1 MWRWFEIVIGP
12 LWRWICK
19 WPTVTLEWSWLR
31 GDSAVC
37 GLIPS
42 CEHVYLCSV
51 INVIFPFVSTQ
62 LLYKVNLKQ
71 TEVVVEV
78 YFLRLYYFS
87 NTTLP
92 TLSVFLRF
100 TVRRRWD
107 KYCRL
112 TIGGSAV
119 SELWTTWFFIMDI
132 LYVCLVA
139 EFIIY
144 SAKNSYASWKLL
156 WWTIL
161 LRIWDFTFFMPGYG
175 WMWTWQLGQ
184 LRLNFE
190 HNNWCPISQHAT
202 LMCDI
207 FHLV

>member
-19 WPTVTLEWSWLR
+19 WPSVTLEWSWLR

-62 LLYKVNLKQ
+62 LLYKVTLKQ

-112 TIGGSAV
+112 TRGHLEKWRPS
-119 SELWTTWFFIMDI
+119 WI
-132 LYVCLVA
+132 LIWLTIFLCKVTHDKYLCRFWCLYDKVN
-139 EFIIY
+139 Y
-144 SAKNSYASWKLL
+144 CGPKW
-156 WWTIL
+156 
-161 LRIWDFTFFMPGYG
+161 
-175 WMWTWQLGQ
+175 
-184 LRLNFE
+184 
-190 HNNWCPISQHAT
+190 
-202 LMCDI
+202 
-207 FHLV
+207 